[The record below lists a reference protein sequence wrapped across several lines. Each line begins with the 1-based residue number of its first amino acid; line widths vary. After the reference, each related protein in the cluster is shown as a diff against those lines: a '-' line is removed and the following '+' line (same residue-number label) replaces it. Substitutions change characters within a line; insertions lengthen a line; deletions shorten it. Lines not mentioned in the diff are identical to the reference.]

1 MGAVS
6 GQGGGSDTHLA
17 LGRCHR
23 RGEEGGGR
31 FFFMSLSRS
40 FFSELA
46 AITAAA
52 TSMAAVGIYELGES
66 IGDKSASSPGKDAV
80 AAAAL
85 GALID
90 DLSDP
95 SPNPPPFYK
104 RDSSGH
110 FLAICCLHLPPPP
123 PSPNEW

>member
-1 MGAVS
+1 
-6 GQGGGSDTHLA
+6 
-17 LGRCHR
+17 
-23 RGEEGGGR
+23 
-31 FFFMSLSRS
+31 MSLSRS
-40 FFSELA
+40 FFNELA
-46 AITAAA
+46 AIAAAA
-52 TSMAAVGIYELGES
+52 TSMAAMGIYESGES
-66 IGDKSASSPGKDAV
+66 IGDKSALSPGKDAA

-90 DLSDP
+90 DLLDP

-123 PSPNEW
+123 PRWVVRKPTDPPSSLVHTALAHLIPR